1 MSPQSPNPSTEELHN
16 TLLELYEALANLML
30 VTERVYDNR
39 HEFDQASDALINT
52 TTKMKSWTQDNA
64 LKL

>member
-1 MSPQSPNPSTEELHN
+1 M
-16 TLLELYEALANLML
+16 LELYEALANLML